1 MRRIV
6 YTCDR
11 CGREIR
17 TSEENPMAI
26 AIDFAMREENDTSP
40 RKPATE
46 EIRNVMSE
54 MLGRDYCYDCVEK
67 IAKFAKYMMYLDG
80 EHAEE
85 RADAMLKENERLCQE
100 VGTLNDAKEDLMQQ
114 VSRMSEENEHLRG
127 EVDELNGRIADMKL
141 ETLAEDA
148 KKAADAAVSSNNKRK
163 IGKPPKQAAE
173 EPAAEAEK
181 PEKPKREH
189 QKREPDAGKIVALSV
204 AGWSFDRIASDM
216 HMDEDEVRNILQ
228 RVSREG
234 R

>member
-46 EIRNVMSE
+46 KIRNAMSN

-67 IAKFAKYMMYLDG
+67 IARYMKSVDG
-80 EHAEE
+80 E
-85 RADAMLKENERLCQE
+85 DAMFKENERLCQE
-100 VGTLNDAKEDLMQQ
+100 IGELTDLKESLIQEVD
-114 VSRMSEENEHLRG
+114 RANEENACLRG

-148 KKAADAAVSSNNKRK
+148 KKAADAAISSNNKKKAGR
-163 IGKPPKQAAE
+163 PPKQDSEAA
-173 EPAAEAEK
+173 AAKAEK
-181 PEKPKREH
+181 PEKPKRER
-189 QKREPDAGKIVALSV
+189 QKREPDAGKIVALAV
-204 AGWSFDRIASDM
+204 AGWSTDRIASDM
-216 HMDEDEVRNILQ
+216 HMDEAEVKNILKRESQ
-228 RVSREG
+228 RYK
-234 R
+234 

>member
-26 AIDFAMREENDTSP
+26 AIDFAMREENDTSL
-40 RKPATE
+40 RQPATE
-46 EIRNVMSE
+46 EIRNAMSD

-67 IAKFAKYMMYLDG
+67 IASYMRGIDG
-80 EHAEE
+80 ELTDE
-85 RADAMLKENERLCQE
+85 RADAMFKENERLCQE

-127 EVDELNGRIADMKL
+127 EVDELNGRIADMKREAL
-141 ETLAEDA
+141 
-148 KKAADAAVSSNNKRK
+148 AADAKSAVDAEVSSNNKKKTGR
-163 IGKPPKQAAE
+163 PPKQAAE
-173 EPAAEAEK
+173 EPAAKVVK

-189 QKREPDAGKIVALSV
+189 QKREPDAGKIVALAA
-204 AGWSFDRIASDM
+204 AGWDTDRIASDM
-216 HMDEDEVRNILQ
+216 HMDEAEVKNILKRESQ
-228 RVSREG
+228 RYK
-234 R
+234 

>member
-26 AIDFAMREENDTSP
+26 AIDFAMREDNDRGP
-40 RKPATE
+40 RQPATGD
-46 EIRNVMSE
+46 IRSVMSNT
-54 MLGRDYCYDCVEK
+54 LGRDYCYDCVEK
-67 IAKFAKYMMYLDG
+67 IARYMKSVDG
-80 EHAEE
+80 ESAEE
-85 RADAMLKENERLCQE
+85 RADAMFKENERLCQE

-127 EVDELNGRIADMKL
+127 EVDELNGRIADMKR

-148 KKAADAAVSSNNKRK
+148 KKAADAAVSSNNKKKAGRS
-163 IGKPPKQAAE
+163 PKQAAE

-181 PEKPKREH
+181 PEKPKRER
-189 QKREPDAGKIVALSV
+189 QKKEPDAGKIVALAA
-204 AGWSFDRIASDM
+204 AGWSTDHIASDM
-216 HMDEDEVRNILQ
+216 HMDEAEVRNILKRESQ
-228 RVSREG
+228 RYK
-234 R
+234 

>member
-26 AIDFAMREENDTSP
+26 AIDFAMREDNDRSP
-40 RKPATE
+40 RQPATE
-46 EIRNVMSE
+46 GIRNVMSE

-67 IAKFAKYMMYLDG
+67 IANYMKNIDG
-80 EHAEE
+80 ETAEE
-85 RADAMLKENERLCQE
+85 RADAMFKEIGRLTDLKESL
-100 VGTLNDAKEDLMQQ
+100 TQQ
-114 VSRMSEENEHLRG
+114 IDRMSEENLCLRG
-127 EVDELNGRIADMKL
+127 EVDELNGRIADIKR

-148 KKAADAAVSSNNKRK
+148 KKAADAAVSSNNKKKSEDRQ
-163 IGKPPKQAAE
+163 PKQGTEGAA
-173 EPAAEAEK
+173 AKAEK

-189 QKREPDAGKIVALSV
+189 QKREPDAGKIVALAA
-204 AGWSFDRIASDM
+204 AGWSTDRIASDM
-216 HMDEDEVRNILQ
+216 HMDEAEVQNILR

>member
-46 EIRNVMSE
+46 EIRNAMSS

-67 IAKFAKYMMYLDG
+67 IASYMKNIDDDS
-80 EHAEE
+80 AEE
-85 RADAMLKENERLCQE
+85 RADAMFKEIGRLTDLKESLI
-100 VGTLNDAKEDLMQQ
+100 QQ
-114 VSRMSEENEHLRG
+114 VDRANEENACLRG
-127 EVDELNGRIADMKL
+127 EVEELNGRIADMRR

-148 KKAADAAVSSNNKRK
+148 KKAAVSSNNKK
-163 IGKPPKQAAE
+163 IGRPPKQGTEEAAVK
-173 EPAAEAEK
+173 A
-181 PEKPKREH
+181 EKPKRE
-189 QKREPDAGKIVALSV
+189 QKKREPDAGKIIALND
-204 AGWSFDRIASDM
+204 AGWSTDLIAMEM
-216 HMDEDEVRNILQ
+216 HMDEAEVKNILKRESQ
-228 RVSREG
+228 RYK
-234 R
+234 